1 MLVLTNDK
9 KVKIIE
15 THDLTK
21 YILAPEEDTDFLD
34 NKYIFCYF
42 QTLYSFLSI
51 GWGLI
56 SDIDIESERLRSI
69 GRHRF
74 TIWSLARLAG
84 WCMKFLKTRVLTI
97 ISKIIAG
104 LRTYR
109 GRISYCIA
117 PGYNSAAGNNGPYVL
132 RSTSKNKVNVSMSAN
147 DLRSYK
153 EEPSSLPIDR
163 FLFNFWL

>member
-1 MLVLTNDK
+1 LLVLTNDK

-21 YILAPEEDTDFLD
+21 YILAPGEDTHFLD

-97 ISKIIAG
+97 SKIIAG

-117 PGYNSAAGNNGPYVL
+117 PGYHSAAGNNGPYV
-132 RSTSKNKVNVSMSAN
+132 RRGTSENKVNVSS
-147 DLRSYK
+147 SYK

-163 FLFNFWL
+163 FLFNLWL